1 MKIFPGLRRYFRLGA
16 FESDPESDLDD
27 ELQFHLRLTEEELL
41 AQGFAPSEAREEAR
55 RRFGDLDR
63 YRKELTRIDRR
74 RTTRSLRRARLEG
87 VGQDLSYVFRG
98 IRRSPGSAPAGAP
111 TLALGIGANAT
122 MFGVVDHLLLS
133 PPAHVVDADQVV
145 RINLNR
151 ISPFTGEPATMAA
164 MTWTDYQAYEGV
176 GGFESVAAFGDDP
189 LILGR
194 GEEAVRVNGL
204 YCTASFFPLLGVTP
218 AIGRFFDEEEAQPG
232 AAGVVVLSHGI
243 WQRVFGGA
251 PDVVGRPLPIGNG
264 TYTVIGVTPKGFNGV
279 ELDPVDLYL
288 PIHAYTTQQG
298 SDRWVTHQGYY
309 WLRAVGRI
317 RSASSLEALAEE
329 ATSLHLNSRRDMI
342 DQGRYSADA
351 RVVLG
356 SVKAASAPNAPEEV
370 RVSRWLA
377 GVTFIV
383 LLIACANV
391 ANLLLARGTRRRRE
405 LGIRVAL
412 GISRRRL
419 VGQLL
424 LESLVLAVVGG
435 AVGLAMAYWGGRLL
449 RSVFLPDVAWPS
461 SPVNLRVLLF
471 TFGVA
476 GITGLLAGVAPAL
489 KGASRGVAGLLK
501 DGGWGGTGRQSR
513 SQSGLLVT
521 QAALSVILLIGAGLF
536 VRSLQHARSLDLG
549 LEPEGV
555 ILVELDLEGS
565 WDRKAVLGLAGRA
578 TDRLESLPGVAMASF
593 SSGIPFWSMS
603 AFEFFVPGMD
613 SIPAPR
619 GLGPFASGVS
629 PDYFST
635 MGIQVREGRMF
646 TEEEASAGDRVVVV
660 TENMAQGLWGP
671 SSALGQ
677 CVKLEDRDSP
687 CWEVVGVAENSTL
700 NSLTEEVPWQ
710 YYIPIGDPSL
720 ELGMGPGALFVKTRG
735 DPAALIA
742 PIRRE
747 LRGVD
752 PGIRFAHVRPFQ
764 DLVDPGLRSWV
775 LGATMFTLF
784 GLLAL
789 VVAMVGLYSV
799 LAFNVARRTREL
811 GVRSAM
817 GASGGCLLGM
827 VLRQALSVTGTGIF
841 LGLLLAFLASGSLEP
856 LLFGTS
862 ATDPVV
868 WIGVVGILLTVALV
882 AGALPAWAASRVDPM
897 EALRAD

>member
-1 MKIFPGLRRYFRLGA
+1 MKIFPGLRRFFRLGA
-16 FESDPESDLDD
+16 YASSPETDLDE
-27 ELQFHLRLTEEELL
+27 ELRFHLCRTEEELL
-41 AQGFAPSEAREEAR
+41 AQGLTPTEAREEAR
-55 RRFGDLDR
+55 RRFGDMDR
-63 YRKELTRIDRR
+63 YRKELTRIDRHVA
-74 RTTRSLRRARLEG
+74 TRSVRRSRWEG

-98 IRRSPGSAPAGAP
+98 IRRAPGFTLAVVL

-133 PPAHVVDADQVV
+133 PPAHVLDADHVV

-151 ISPFTGEPATMAA
+151 VSPFTGEPTVMAA
-164 MTWTDYQAYEGV
+164 MTWTDFQAYEEV
-176 GGFESVAAFGDDP
+176 SGFEGVAAFGDDP

-204 YCTASFFPLLGVTP
+204 YCTASFFPLLGVAP
-218 AIGRFFDEEEAQPG
+218 GFGRFFDDEEAQPG
-232 AAGVVVLSHGI
+232 AAGVVVLSHGL
-243 WQRVFGGA
+243 WQRQFGGS
-251 PDVVGRPLPIGNG
+251 PDVLGMDLPIGNG
-264 TYTVIGVTPKGFNGV
+264 TYTVVGVTPKGFNGV

-298 SDRWVTHQGYY
+298 SDRWVAHQGYY

-317 RSASSLEALAEE
+317 PPSASTEAVAEE
-329 ATSLHLNSRRDMI
+329 ATAFHLNSRREMI

-356 SVKAASAPNAPEEV
+356 SVKAALAPNAPEEV

-424 LESLVLAVVGG
+424 LESLVLAVGG
-435 AVGLAMAYWGGRLL
+435 GGVGLAMAYWGGHLM
-449 RSVFLPDVAWPS
+449 RSVFLPDVSWPS

-476 GITGLLAGVAPAL
+476 GVTGLLAGLAPAL
-489 KGASRGVAGLLK
+489 KGASGGVVGFLK

-513 SQSGLLVT
+513 SQSALLIA

-536 VRSLQHARSLDLG
+536 VRSLHHARALDLG
-549 LEPEGV
+549 LDPEGV
-555 ILVELDLEGS
+555 ILVQLDLEGS
-565 WDRKAVLGLAGRA
+565 WGEEAMLDLARRA
-578 TDRLESLPGVAMASF
+578 TDRLERLPGVVSASYA
-593 SSGIPFWSMS
+593 SGIPFWSMS
-603 AFEFFVPGMD
+603 ALEFFVPGMD

-619 GLGPFASGVS
+619 GLGPFVTSGS
-629 PDYFST
+629 PDHLT
-635 MGIQVREGRMF
+635 TLGIQLREGRVF
-646 TEEEASAGDRVVVV
+646 SDEEEASGARVAVV
-660 TENMAQGLWGP
+660 TENMARGLWGS

-677 CVKLEDRDSP
+677 CVILEERDSP
-687 CWEVVGVAENSTL
+687 CWEVVGIVEPSTL
-700 NSLTEEVPWQ
+700 STITEEEPWQ

-720 ELGMGPGALFVKTRG
+720 ELGMGPGALFVKARG
-735 DPAALIA
+735 DPAALIG

-752 PGIRFAHVRPFQ
+752 PGIRFSHVQPLQ

-789 VVAMVGLYSV
+789 AVAMVGLYSV
-799 LAFNVARRTREL
+799 LTFNVACRTREL

-817 GASGGCLLGM
+817 GASGGRLLGM
-827 VLRQALSVTGTGIF
+827 VLRQAVSVTGLGIF
-841 LGLLLAFLASGSLEP
+841 LGLGLALLIARGLEP

-868 WIGVVGILLTVALV
+868 WIGVVGILLLVALG
-882 AGALPAWAASRVDPM
+882 AGAIPAWAAARVDPI
-897 EALRAD
+897 EALRAE